1 MDGAGQV
8 KIFMILRKV
17 LQLRMAGVFAVKIAV
32 LSKKKNKMEL
42 YWFLKR
48 SKYYQRIS
56 VKSLSS
62 KAMIKLDPKFF
73 VWGN

>member
-32 LSKKKNKMEL
+32 LSKKKNKMAL

-56 VKSLSS
+56 VKSLCS
-62 KAMIKLDPKFF
+62 KAMIKVGPKFF
-73 VWGN
+73 VWGK